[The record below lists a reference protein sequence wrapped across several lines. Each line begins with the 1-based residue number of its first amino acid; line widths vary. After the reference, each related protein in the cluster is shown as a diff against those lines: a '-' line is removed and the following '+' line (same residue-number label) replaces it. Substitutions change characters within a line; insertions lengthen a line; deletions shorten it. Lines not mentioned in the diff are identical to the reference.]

1 MHRGLVA
8 CCRQQTFYTLGIHK
22 VIRAQIIDVSN
33 RTPDTRFMFQSL
45 PSQQNLLLFNVYV
58 CVWYN
63 VYFVEES

>member
-22 VIRAQIIDVSN
+22 VIRAQIIDVFSSYA
-33 RTPDTRFMFQSL
+33 RHAIYVSKPTIGTY
-45 PSQQNLLLFNVYV
+45 LLLINVYV